1 MAIYRIHKEDNFVII
16 DKAFLLNEEISLKA
30 KGLLALL
37 LSYPDNWQFYKAE
50 IVQHT
55 TDKENSL
62 NSGLKELIENGY
74 IVRKQRKDE
83 NGKFEGYEYHV
94 YEKPSTEKPSTEKPS
109 TEKPSTEK
117 PSTEKPSTEKPSTE
131 KPSTEK
137 PSTEKPSTE
146 KPSTEKPS
154 TEKPILLNNKNTK
167 NKNTKNKNTKTTPSP
182 ELVSEFKE
190 WYSKYPHP
198 RNEQQT
204 MKNYINTRK
213 TYSAEQLMTALNNYL
228 AEIEEQHTD
237 KRYIKYSTNFVGQ
250 EKAFVDYLDTPAQP
264 ALTEETDDS
273 YIATIEAE
281 DPEYAARL
289 RRRDNDV

>member
-1 MAIYRIHKEDNFVII
+1 MAIYRIHKEDNYVIV
-16 DKAFLLNEEISLKA
+16 DKAFLLNEKISLKA
-30 KGLLALL
+30 KGLLALM

-94 YEKPSTEKPSTEKPS
+94 YEKPSTENPSTEKPS
-109 TEKPSTEK
+109 TEN
-117 PSTEKPSTEKPSTE
+117 
-131 KPSTEK
+131 
-137 PSTEKPSTE
+137 
-146 KPSTEKPS
+146 
-154 TEKPILLNNKNTK
+154 PILLN

-204 MKNYINTRK
+204 MKNYIKARK

-237 KRYIKYSTNFVGQ
+237 KRYIKHSTNFVGQ
-250 EKAFVDYLDTPAQP
+250 EQAFVDYLDTKAVSTEVS
-264 ALTEETDDS
+264 TEENSES
-273 YIATIEAE
+273 YFATIEAE

>member
-62 NSGLKELIENGY
+62 NSGLKELMENGY

-94 YEKPSTEKPSTEKPS
+94 Y
-109 TEKPSTEK
+109 
-117 PSTEKPSTEKPSTE
+117 
-131 KPSTEK
+131 
-137 PSTEKPSTE
+137 E

>member
-117 PSTEKPSTEKPSTE
+117 PSTEKT
-131 KPSTEK
+131 STEK

-154 TEKPILLNNKNTK
+154 TEKPILLNNKNTKNKNTK

>member
-1 MAIYRIHKEDNFVII
+1 MDEIQKRKGGHYNNGDYRIHKEDNFVII

-94 YEKPSTEKPSTEKPS
+94 Y
-109 TEKPSTEK
+109 
-117 PSTEKPSTEKPSTE
+117 EKPSTE

>member
-109 TEKPSTEK
+109 TEKP
-117 PSTEKPSTEKPSTE
+117 
-131 KPSTEK
+131 
-137 PSTEKPSTE
+137 
-146 KPSTEKPS
+146 
-154 TEKPILLNNKNTK
+154 ILLNNKNTK

-213 TYSAEQLMTALNNYL
+213 TCSAEQLMTALNNYL

>member
-137 PSTEKPSTE
+137 P
-146 KPSTEKPS
+146 
-154 TEKPILLNNKNTK
+154 ILLNNKNTK

-182 ELVSEFKE
+182 ELVSEFTE

-237 KRYIKYSTNFVGQ
+237 KRYIKHSTNFVGQ
-250 EKAFVDYLDTPAQP
+250 EKAFVDYLNTPAQP
-264 ALTEETDDS
+264 VSTEETDDS

>member
-83 NGKFEGYEYHV
+83 NGKFEGYEYHI
-94 YEKPSTEKPSTEKPS
+94 YEKPSTEKPSTQ
-109 TEKPSTEK
+109 
-117 PSTEKPSTEKPSTE
+117 
-131 KPSTEK
+131 
-137 PSTEKPSTE
+137 
-146 KPSTEKPS
+146 KPS

>member
-16 DKAFLLNEEISLKA
+16 EKAFLLNEEISLKA

-94 YEKPSTEKPSTEKPS
+94 Y
-109 TEKPSTEK
+109 
-117 PSTEKPSTEKPSTE
+117 
-131 KPSTEK
+131 
-137 PSTEKPSTE
+137 EKPSTE

>member
-83 NGKFEGYEYHV
+83 NGKFEGYEYHI
-94 YEKPSTEKPSTEKPS
+94 Y
-109 TEKPSTEK
+109 
-117 PSTEKPSTEKPSTE
+117 
-131 KPSTEK
+131 
-137 PSTEKPSTE
+137 EKPSTE

>member
-1 MAIYRIHKEDNFVII
+1 MLEKPMLEKPVLE
-16 DKAFLLNEEISLKA
+16 KPTLLN
-30 KGLLALL
+30 
-37 LSYPDNWQFYKAE
+37 N
-50 IVQHT
+50 
-55 TDKENSL
+55 
-62 NSGLKELIENGY
+62 
-74 IVRKQRKDE
+74 KDT
-83 NGKFEGYEYHV
+83 K
-94 YEKPSTEKPSTEKPS
+94 
-109 TEKPSTEK
+109 
-117 PSTEKPSTEKPSTE
+117 
-131 KPSTEK
+131 
-137 PSTEKPSTE
+137 
-146 KPSTEKPS
+146 
-154 TEKPILLNNKNTK
+154 NKNTK

>member
-1 MAIYRIHKEDNFVII
+1 MAIYRIHKEDNYVIV
-16 DKAFLLNEEISLKA
+16 DKAFLLNEKISLKA

-37 LSYPDNWQFYKAE
+37 LSYPDNWQFYEAE

-55 TDKENSL
+55 ADKANSL
-62 NSGLKELIENGY
+62 SSGLKELIENGY
-74 IVRKQRKDE
+74 IVRKLGKDE
-83 NGKFEGYEYHV
+83 TGKFKGYEYHI
-94 YEKPSTEKPSTEKPS
+94 YEKPI
-109 TEKPSTEK
+109 
-117 PSTEKPSTEKPSTE
+117 
-131 KPSTEK
+131 
-137 PSTEKPSTE
+137 
-146 KPSTEKPS
+146 
-154 TEKPILLNNKNTK
+154 TEKPITEKPIMEKPITEKPITEKPITEKPITENSVLLNNKDTKNKDTK
-167 NKNTKNKNTKTTPSP
+167 NKNTKNKNTKTASSP
-182 ELVSEFKE
+182 ELASEFKE

-204 MKNYINTRK
+204 MKNYIKARK

-237 KRYIKYSTNFVGQ
+237 KRYIKHSTNFVGQ
-250 EKAFVDYLDTPAQP
+250 EQAFVDYLDTPAQP
-264 ALTEETDDS
+264 VLTEETDDS

>member
-30 KGLLALL
+30 KGLLDLL

-94 YEKPSTEKPSTEKPS
+94 Y
-109 TEKPSTEK
+109 
-117 PSTEKPSTEKPSTE
+117 
-131 KPSTEK
+131 
-137 PSTEKPSTE
+137 EKPSTE

>member
-94 YEKPSTEKPSTEKPS
+94 Y
-109 TEKPSTEK
+109 
-117 PSTEKPSTEKPSTE
+117 
-131 KPSTEK
+131 
-137 PSTEKPSTE
+137 EKPSTE

-264 ALTEETDDS
+264 VSTEETDDS

-281 DPEYAARL
+281 APEYAARL

>member
-137 PSTEKPSTE
+137 P
-146 KPSTEKPS
+146 
-154 TEKPILLNNKNTK
+154 ILLNNKNTKNKNTKNKNTK

>member
-109 TEKPSTEK
+109 TEKPA
-117 PSTEKPSTEKPSTE
+117 
-131 KPSTEK
+131 
-137 PSTEKPSTE
+137 TEKPSTE

-250 EKAFVDYLDTPAQP
+250 EKAFVDYLDTLAQP

>member
-74 IVRKQRKDE
+74 IVRKQRKDK

-109 TEKPSTEK
+109 TEKP
-117 PSTEKPSTEKPSTE
+117 
-131 KPSTEK
+131 
-137 PSTEKPSTE
+137 
-146 KPSTEKPS
+146 
-154 TEKPILLNNKNTK
+154 ILLN

>member
-74 IVRKQRKDE
+74 IVRKQRKDK

-94 YEKPSTEKPSTEKPS
+94 Y
-109 TEKPSTEK
+109 
-117 PSTEKPSTEKPSTE
+117 
-131 KPSTEK
+131 
-137 PSTEKPSTE
+137 E

>member
-94 YEKPSTEKPSTEKPS
+94 Y
-109 TEKPSTEK
+109 
-117 PSTEKPSTEKPSTE
+117 
-131 KPSTEK
+131 EK

>member
-94 YEKPSTEKPSTEKPS
+94 Y
-109 TEKPSTEK
+109 EKPSTEK

>member
-62 NSGLKELIENGY
+62 NSGLKELMENGY

-94 YEKPSTEKPSTEKPS
+94 Y
-109 TEKPSTEK
+109 EK

>member
-94 YEKPSTEKPSTEKPS
+94 Y
-109 TEKPSTEK
+109 
-117 PSTEKPSTEKPSTE
+117 
-131 KPSTEK
+131 
-137 PSTEKPSTE
+137 EKPSTE

-289 RRRDNDV
+289 RRMDNDV

>member
-94 YEKPSTEKPSTEKPS
+94 YEKPSTEKPSTEKP
-109 TEKPSTEK
+109 
-117 PSTEKPSTEKPSTE
+117 
-131 KPSTEK
+131 
-137 PSTEKPSTE
+137 
-146 KPSTEKPS
+146 
-154 TEKPILLNNKNTK
+154 ILLNNKNTKNKNTK

>member
-117 PSTEKPSTEKPSTE
+117 PSTEKPSTEKPT
-131 KPSTEK
+131 
-137 PSTEKPSTE
+137 
-146 KPSTEKPS
+146 TEKPS

>member
-1 MAIYRIHKEDNFVII
+1 MAIYRIHKEDNYVIV
-16 DKAFLLNEEISLKA
+16 DKAFLLNEKISLKA

-37 LSYPDNWQFYKAE
+37 LSYPDDWQFYEAE
-50 IVQHT
+50 IVRHAA
-55 TDKENSL
+55 DKVNSL
-62 NSGLKELIENGY
+62 KSGLKELIENGY
-74 IVRKQRKDE
+74 IVRKHAKDE
-83 NGKFEGYEYHV
+83 KGKFKCFEYHI
-94 YEKPSTEKPSTEKPS
+94 YEKPMLEKPVLEKP
-109 TEKPSTEK
+109 T
-117 PSTEKPSTEKPSTE
+117 
-131 KPSTEK
+131 
-137 PSTEKPSTE
+137 
-146 KPSTEKPS
+146 
-154 TEKPILLNNKNTK
+154 LLNNKDTK

>member
-74 IVRKQRKDE
+74 IVRKQRKDK

-117 PSTEKPSTEKPSTE
+117 P
-131 KPSTEK
+131 
-137 PSTEKPSTE
+137 
-146 KPSTEKPS
+146 
-154 TEKPILLNNKNTK
+154 
-167 NKNTKNKNTKTTPSP
+167 
-182 ELVSEFKE
+182 
-190 WYSKYPHP
+190 
-198 RNEQQT
+198 
-204 MKNYINTRK
+204 
-213 TYSAEQLMTALNNYL
+213 
-228 AEIEEQHTD
+228 
-237 KRYIKYSTNFVGQ
+237 
-250 EKAFVDYLDTPAQP
+250 
-264 ALTEETDDS
+264 
-273 YIATIEAE
+273 
-281 DPEYAARL
+281 
-289 RRRDNDV
+289 